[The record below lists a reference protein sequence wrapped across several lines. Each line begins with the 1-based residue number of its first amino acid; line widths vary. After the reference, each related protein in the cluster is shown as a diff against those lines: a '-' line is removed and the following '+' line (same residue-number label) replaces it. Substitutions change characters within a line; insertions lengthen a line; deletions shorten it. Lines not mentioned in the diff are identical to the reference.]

1 LSTHLDDYKLNHN
14 DEYAR
19 GKRKEENMKP
29 AGILMIEHR
38 LIEKV
43 LLLVDR
49 EIERIE
55 ERLAIDKH
63 FLKSVVD
70 FIRTYADK
78 IHHGKEEDIL
88 FEQLKAKAMD
98 AHDTAVM
105 AELDE
110 EHVVARR
117 VVSELVQAETEYF
130 SGDRPQIEVVKQKLA
145 FLVNFYPVHIA
156 KEDKDFFPK
165 TQRYFTAEELD
176 RMLEEFRV
184 FDSGWDK
191 EKYSRLYETMKAELE
206 K

>member
-1 LSTHLDDYKLNHN
+1 
-14 DEYAR
+14 
-19 GKRKEENMKP
+19 MKP

-117 VVSELVQAETEYF
+117 VVSELVQAETGYF

-165 TQRYFTAEELD
+165 TQRYFSAEELD
-176 RMLEEFRV
+176 RLLEEFRE

>member
-1 LSTHLDDYKLNHN
+1 
-14 DEYAR
+14 
-19 GKRKEENMKP
+19 MKP

-130 SGDRPQIEVVKQKLA
+130 SGDRPQIEVVKQELA

-191 EKYSRLYETMKAELE
+191 EKYSRLYETMKTELE

>member
-1 LSTHLDDYKLNHN
+1 MNDLNLNHN
-14 DEYAR
+14 DDYAR
-19 GKRKEENMKP
+19 GKRKEKNMKP

-191 EKYSRLYETMKAELE
+191 EKYSRLYETMKTELE